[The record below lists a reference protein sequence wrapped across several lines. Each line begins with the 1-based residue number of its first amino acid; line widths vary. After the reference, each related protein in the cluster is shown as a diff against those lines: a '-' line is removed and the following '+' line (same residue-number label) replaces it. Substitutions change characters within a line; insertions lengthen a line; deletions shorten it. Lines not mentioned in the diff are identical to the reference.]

1 MRYIRRPR
9 QRRGGDWIGPL
20 EVREGANLFVPDP
33 TAALAAAEGK
43 LAEPPSSVPD
53 HACGHRLLGCVE
65 ILTKR
70 APQGV
75 AECGRALELDRILA
89 SAPMP
94 LSDLAKF
101 SSVAPKRQIVGA
113 ALRLSPSDTNAHTSK
128 SYAGYAKTLLGRL

>member
-1 MRYIRRPR
+1 M
-9 QRRGGDWIGPL
+9 
-20 EVREGANLFVPDP
+20 
-33 TAALAAAEGK
+33 
-43 LAEPPSSVPD
+43 
-53 HACGHRLLGCVE
+53 
-65 ILTKR
+65 TKR

-101 SSVAPKRQIVGA
+101 SSVAPKRQIVGE
-113 ALRLSPSDTNAHTSK
+113 ALGLSPSDTNAHISK